1 MSTSTSDIKCEI
13 LSEEQSQFDLCFK
26 LIVIG
31 DCNVGKSSL
40 IIKAIKNYFE
50 DLYSPTVGFEFL
62 SFHIKISDQK
72 IKLQIWDTCG
82 QELYRSLITNFYRN
96 TSLALI
102 VYAINNEDSFKD
114 IDMWLKELRTHA
126 SPDVKVFL
134 IGNKID
140 LENERK
146 VTKEQGEEFSKKNC
160 INKFTETSAKNG
172 INAQSTFIEIAYL
185 LYQDFSKF
193 KEDEISKESVGSIS
207 SGENGRRRLTHRN
220 KNAGCGC

>member
-1 MSTSTSDIKCEI
+1 M
-13 LSEEQSQFDLCFK
+13 
-26 LIVIG
+26 V
-31 DCNVGKSSL
+31 
-40 IIKAIKNYFE
+40 
-50 DLYSPTVGFEFL
+50 
-62 SFHIKISDQK
+62 
-72 IKLQIWDTCG
+72 KLQIWDTCG

-207 SGENGRRRLTHRN
+207 LGENGRRRLTHRN